1 MSVKEF
7 AEEYIKAEY
16 EAWHEGAFDSLQR
29 LEQPDVAYRLIAIGQ
44 ETVGWEA
51 HKQYIQGVRQLAPG
65 IRIQWEYL
73 TGDGNI
79 FAMLFKTSGA
89 RFTRQMPGWPPPT
102 GKEITVNSLFVFRLK
117 DGKIAEVWSNGTI
130 TGLT

>member
-16 EAWHEGAFDSLQR
+16 EAWHEGAFDSLQS
-29 LEQPDVAYRLIAIGQ
+29 LEQPDVAYRLIAMGQ

-73 TGDGNI
+73 TVDGNI

-89 RFTRQMPGWPPPT
+89 RFTGQMPGWPPPT

>member
-89 RFTRQMPGWPPPT
+89 RFTGQMPGWPPPT